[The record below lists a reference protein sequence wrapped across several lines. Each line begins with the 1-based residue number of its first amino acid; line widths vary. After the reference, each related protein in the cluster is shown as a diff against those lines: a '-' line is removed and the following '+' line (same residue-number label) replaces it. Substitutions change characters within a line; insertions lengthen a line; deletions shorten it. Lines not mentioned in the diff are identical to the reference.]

1 MFSSVNKR
9 KTCEQPSIRHERQ
22 LFSSKEQVIERGQ
35 HTLQSGFFLAQQGGE
50 PLGEEINLAAHHSLN
65 KSTTSFGEWLSCS

>member
-9 KTCEQPSIRHERQ
+9 KTCEQTSIRREGQ
-22 LFSSKEQVIERGQ
+22 LFSSKEQVIERGKQ
-35 HTLQSGFFLAQQGGE
+35 TFHSGFFLARQGGE

-65 KSTTSFGEWLSCS
+65 QSTTSFGELLSC